1 MARPGDEVVD
11 PSGLRLVFLETAAS
25 SGGAA
30 ISLDW
35 FVPPGGRLVA
45 LPHVHP
51 FDTEGFE
58 IFAGRARYRV
68 GRRVSE
74 QDAPYAY
81 GVPPGAQHV
90 HAANIGP
97 TPLHVRQTVR
107 PDPPDGPLLEGV
119 EQFFETLF
127 ALAQRRK
134 VTSAGVIVDP
144 LQGAAPLSLL
154 LPFSYLPWLPHGFQQ
169 VAIGGLARVA
179 QGLGYAAHLEPRVGG
194 ARPGAGARRPPRSP
208 EPTPRTA
215 GTPGGVGIPTMTD
228 APTHDVV
235 DAVEPVLDGRRR
247 AGGATCT
254 ATPS

>member
-58 IFAGRARYRV
+58 IFTGRARYRV

-134 VTSAGVIVDP
+134 VTSAGVILDP
-144 LQGAAPLSLL
+144 LQGAATLSLL
-154 LPFSYLPWLPHGFQQ
+154 LPFSYLPWLPRGFQRR
-169 VAIGGLARVA
+169 AIGGLARVA
-179 QGLGYAAHLEPRVGG
+179 QDLGYAAHLEPEWA
-194 ARPGAGARRPPRSP
+194 ARGP
-208 EPTPRTA
+208 EPVNGPA
-215 GTPGGVGIPTMTD
+215 
-228 APTHDVV
+228 A
-235 DAVEPVLDGRRR
+235 AV
-247 AGGATCT
+247 A
-254 ATPS
+254 